1 MRIKTELLANAISDK
16 IRAML
21 SYPYIDID
29 ANEIANT
36 TAINALSE
44 IQGVLQNYNYD
55 DFDTVEKI
63 VRIFEKYEISAGA
76 AHDFG

>member
-44 IQGVLQNYNYD
+44 IQDVLESYNGD

-63 VRIFEKYEISAGA
+63 VCIFEKYNLKAYG
-76 AHDFG
+76 AHDF